1 MLWLFLVRKCIPN
14 EWLKQ
19 PLYIPPRYV
28 DVMSVSHLVQSG
40 CLHIICVMSFIT
52 VLFNVIQDRICS
64 IKNQSLWSVI
74 LKSQLIDWVVC
85 FSMFSLYS
93 ALNVIVWFAVL
104 NDQSLHS
111 FYTLPSS
118 AIDVWTFTV
127 NASKTQTHEVL
138 VSLSMLLFVFHSRQQ
153 LVLAC

>member
-1 MLWLFLVRKCIPN
+1 MTQTTLVYSSTICRWN
-14 EWLKQ
+14 ERFSSSSKW
-19 PLYIPPRYV
+19 
-28 DVMSVSHLVQSG
+28 MSPYHLLNV
-40 CLHIICVMSFIT
+40 IT
-52 VLFNVIQDRICS
+52 VLFNVIQGRICS

-93 ALNVIVWFAVL
+93 ALNVIVWFVVL

>member
-1 MLWLFLVRKCIPN
+1 MTQTTLVYTSTICRFNELFSSSSK
-14 EWLKQ
+14 W
-19 PLYIPPRYV
+19 
-28 DVMSVSHLVQSG
+28 MSQYHLRNV
-40 CLHIICVMSFIT
+40 IT
-52 VLFNVIQDRICS
+52 VLFNIIQDRISS

-93 ALNVIVWFAVL
+93 ALNVIVWFAVW

-138 VSLSMLLFVFHSRQQ
+138 MSLSMLLFVFHANS
-153 LVLAC
+153 

>member
-1 MLWLFLVRKCIPN
+1 MTQTTLVYSSSICRCN
-14 EWLKQ
+14 ERFSSSSKW
-19 PLYIPPRYV
+19 
-28 DVMSVSHLVQSG
+28 MSPYHLRNV
-40 CLHIICVMSFIT
+40 IT

-138 VSLSMLLFVFHSRQQ
+138 MSLSMLLFVFHSRQQ